1 MYFNIRNQLFLLNHA
16 IIDVEKRQPSQAKV
30 ILPRIVV
37 VIIIKVDEGLFSAN
51 RMESTANADMVV
63 KAPNTP
69 VPNSNTTSSLT
80 VTPAATAPSNM
91 PRSNDPTRF
100 AVIVPQGKESDGS
113 HCCNA

>member
-1 MYFNIRNQLFLLNHA
+1 M
-16 IIDVEKRQPSQAKV
+16 DVEKHQPIQAKA

-63 KAPNTP
+63 KAPNKP
-69 VPNSNTTSSLT
+69 VPNSNTTSSPT
-80 VTPAATAPSNM
+80 VAPAATAPNNI

-100 AVIVPQGKESDGS
+100 AVIVPQGKESEGS